1 MKDDV
6 AAWVGR
12 RSTAQAWLDP
22 AQADRMN
29 ATLDREPS
37 FRPGDEL
44 PPAWHWLYFAETV
57 RAGELGVEGHPR
69 LGLRLPPVGLPRR
82 MWAGGTLTFRRPL
95 LLATTVEQVSTI
107 RAVTPKQGR
116 SGPLVFV
123 TVEHALRELRP
134 EGDDGDSGDRGD
146 AGAAAVIEEQT
157 IVYRPAPP
165 PDTAPP
171 DPPPTDPAPTDPAP
185 GEAAF
190 SRSWVLNNV
199 ALFRYSALTFNGH
212 RIHYDADYCR
222 DVEGYPG
229 PVVHGPLLAT
239 LLLDLAAEHR
249 RPLGRF
255 SYTARSPLFLPE
267 PFTVSGR
274 PDGEATRLWVTGPG
288 GRTAMQA
295 RAQPR

>member
-1 MKDDV
+1 MRDDV

-12 RSTAQAWLDP
+12 RSTATAWLDP

-29 ATLDREPS
+29 ATLDREPG

-44 PPAWHWLYFAETV
+44 PPAWHWLYFGETV

-123 TVEHALRELRP
+123 TVEHALRELGP
-134 EGDDGDSGDRGD
+134 EGNDGDSGD
-146 AGAAAVIEEQT
+146 AALVEEQT
-157 IVYRPAPP
+157 IVYRAPDAAPAAPAEPP
-165 PDTAPP
+165 PDQAEP
-171 DPPPTDPAPTDPAP
+171 
-185 GEAAF
+185 AAF
-190 SRSWVLNNV
+190 SRSWALNNV

-267 PFTVSGR
+267 PFTVNGR

-295 RAQPR
+295 RVQPR

>member
-1 MKDDV
+1 VGGDVTGDLTDDV
-6 AAWVGR
+6 TGWVGR
-12 RSTAQAWLDP
+12 SSTALAWLDP

-29 ATLDREPS
+29 ATLDREPG

-44 PPAWHWLYFAETV
+44 PPAWHWLYFGETV
-57 RAGELGVEGHPR
+57 PAGDLGPEGHPR
-69 LGLRLPPVGLPRR
+69 LGLLLPPVGLPRR

-123 TVEHALRELRP
+123 TVEHVLREQGP
-134 EGDDGDSGDRGD
+134 EGDDGDT
-146 AGAAAVIEEQT
+146 GAAAVIEEQT
-157 IVYRPAPP
+157 IVYRPAPT
-165 PDTAPP
+165 PDTA
-171 DPPPTDPAPTDPAP
+171 PTDPAPDPAP

-190 SRSWVLNNV
+190 SRTWDLDGV

-229 PVVHGPLLAT
+229 LVVHGPLLAT
-239 LLLDLAAEHR
+239 LLLDLAAGHG

-255 SYTARSPLFLPE
+255 DYTARSPLFLPA
-267 PFTVSGR
+267 PFTVHGR
-274 PDGEATRLWVTGPG
+274 PDGDATRLWVTGPG
-288 GRTAMQA
+288 GRAAMQA
-295 RAQPR
+295 RARPR